1 MPVSSIRAT
10 DEYDI
15 ILDYHRAETGE
26 TETGKLLYA
35 GLIRGGKPKLS
46 MLEWQKDGRAQW
58 FEASGVGERRGGM
71 VRPSGGRISS
81 SYGRRRHP
89 ILGYTRMHSG
99 VDFAGGRSE
108 EHTSELQSLMRISY
122 AVFCLKQKKQY
133 KREDKVNK

>member
-81 SYGRRRHP
+81 SYGRRRQP
-89 ILGYTRMHSG
+89 ILGYTRMHTG
-99 VDFAGGRSE
+99 VEFAGGYGAPSQPAHAGRAPAAAQ
-108 EHTSELQSLMRISY
+108 TGRCGTDGKTPQ
-122 AVFCLKQKKQY
+122 C
-133 KREDKVNK
+133 

>member
-46 MLEWQKDGRAQW
+46 MREWQKDGRAQW

-71 VRPSGGRISS
+71 VRPSGGRTSS
-81 SYGRRRHP
+81 SYGRRAPPLR
-89 ILGYTRMHSG
+89 GYTLPQHRQSG
-99 VDFAGGRSE
+99 WCG
-108 EHTSELQSLMRISY
+108 
-122 AVFCLKQKKQY
+122 
-133 KREDKVNK
+133 KRVEI